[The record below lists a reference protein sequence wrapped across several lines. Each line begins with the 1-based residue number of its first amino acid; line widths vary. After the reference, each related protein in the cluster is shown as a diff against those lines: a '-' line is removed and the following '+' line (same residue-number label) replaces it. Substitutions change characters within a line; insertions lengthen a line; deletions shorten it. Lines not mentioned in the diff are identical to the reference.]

1 MPSLSYFL
9 SIDMLLK
16 DDNVSQLEMGSNPT
30 TPSCSDTTKQEN
42 FFDAKKTIKKV
53 KMTKPSYPYK
63 VNARLYNVDIFNSF
77 KPEL

>member
-30 TPSCSDTTKQEN
+30 TPSCSDTTKQEK
-42 FFDAKKTIKKV
+42 FFDAKKTIKEV

-63 VNARLYNVDIFNSF
+63 VNASLYNVDIFNCF
-77 KPEL
+77 EPEL